1 MMYKSVPR
9 HPLHLLRGYKLFLE
23 DSNTNE
29 ILMFVSTSEIE
40 QIRQFHNCLLQ
51 GAHFYHAGA
60 KAKIERFISKRMLV
74 MFTEWQAGFPIP
86 HDGKREREN
95 HPRLSLTFTLLL
107 DGFSHSELISKGC
120 LESEIKTAKNVMY
133 HMSHQDLLISQL
145 AERTNTTRTT
155 ATRLKKIY
163 NDKQQ
168 SLSGQVNTTKF
179 TMNKYSLE
187 GVDDYDYNCY

>member
-1 MMYKSVPR
+1 MMSKSVPR

-23 DSNTNE
+23 CASDYE
-29 ILMFVSTSEIE
+29 ISRFVSTSEIE
-40 QIRQFHNCLLQ
+40 QIRQFHDCLLQ

-60 KAKIERFISKRMLV
+60 KAKIERYISKRMLV
-74 MFTEWQAGFPIP
+74 MFTEWQAGKPIP
-86 HDGKREREN
+86 HDGKRELEN

-107 DGFSHSELISKGC
+107 DGLSDSEMIEAGC
-120 LESEIKTAKNVMY
+120 LESEIEVSKNVL
-133 HMSHQDLLISQL
+133 HHLSHQDLLISQL

-168 SLSGQVNTTKF
+168 SLSGQVNTTIVH
-179 TMNKYSLE
+179 YEQILA
-187 GVDDYDYNCY
+187 

>member
-1 MMYKSVPR
+1 MTYKSIPR
-9 HPLHLLRGYKLFLE
+9 HPLHLLKGYKLFLE

-40 QIRQFHNCLLQ
+40 QIRQFHDCLLQ

-60 KAKIERFISKRMLV
+60 KAKIERYISKRMLV
-74 MFTEWQAGFPIP
+74 MFTEWKAGKPVS
-86 HDGKREREN
+86 HNGKREQEN

-107 DGFSHSELISKGC
+107 DGFSESEMIEAGC
-120 LESEIKTAKNVMY
+120 LESEIEVSKNVLH

-163 NDKQQ
+163 NDKRNAVSEQNTMVHYEQQ
-168 SLSGQVNTTKF
+168 ITV
-179 TMNKYSLE
+179 
-187 GVDDYDYNCY
+187 